1 LIGHHEVKGMGVAF
15 GGFLCGN
22 AFVSITL
29 VSPPVSIFSSWVQL
43 SNSTSARGRSK
54 ELLQLFVSKEACAD
68 VGACPEGKSLV
79 WSLCCCDIFFFFE
92 RVLQRLP
99 SAASNRGWYG
109 CTLPWVKC
117 NILYKNQ
124 TAMFSYCITLCLYSA
139 YARHKFC
146 MADYLAYCNKYFV
159 SAMFSYHDIVNLRG
173 SMFESLCYDCRET
186 AVMCW

>member
-1 LIGHHEVKGMGVAF
+1 MTWAWRQSFSWSASCWVTDILSHLPWRAWFKASFPPLYLSLKDHHLLIGHHEVKGMGVAF

-22 AFVSITL
+22 TFVSITL

-79 WSLCCCDIFFFFE
+79 WSLCCDIFFFFE
-92 RVLQRLP
+92 RVPQRLP
-99 SAASNRGWYG
+99 SAVSNRGWYG

-124 TAMFSYCITLCLYSA
+124 TAMFSYCITLCLYSG
-139 YARHKFC
+139 Y
-146 MADYLAYCNKYFV
+146 
-159 SAMFSYHDIVNLRG
+159 
-173 SMFESLCYDCRET
+173 T
-186 AVMCW
+186 QQ